1 MWFVGG
7 CIWLMA
13 PKESVNGLACAKAK
27 RWDAPSCLAIS
38 GGWVSGSSYLYVG
51 FLFHASFFSLTS
63 SLISLKLSY
72 TIVASLCC
80 NFPSGSNIP
89 TVRSLCHFYQFSCCL
104 QLPSS
109 ASHGAWCVSIAC
121 RVAGAVSA
129 AHALRLLAAFEL
141 VRRFEQCC
149 FTCHTERWLVRMMTT
164 LRDNGQRPAGE
175 RF

>member
-1 MWFVGG
+1 LWFVGG

-104 QLPSS
+104 QLPVQVTVLGACPLRVVWQVQFLLLMLCACWRPLSLYGALSS
-109 ASHGAWCVSIAC
+109 AASRATRSDGW
-121 RVAGAVSA
+121 
-129 AHALRLLAAFEL
+129 
-141 VRRFEQCC
+141 
-149 FTCHTERWLVRMMTT
+149 
-164 LRDNGQRPAGE
+164 
-175 RF
+175 